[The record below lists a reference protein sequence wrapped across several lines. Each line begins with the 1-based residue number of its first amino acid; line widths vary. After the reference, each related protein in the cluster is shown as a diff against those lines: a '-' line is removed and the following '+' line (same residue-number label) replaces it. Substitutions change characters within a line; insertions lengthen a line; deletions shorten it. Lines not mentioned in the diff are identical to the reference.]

1 MNFLKPLLPHFNIAI
16 TMPILV
22 PSSFLYFQLKFQGQT
37 KVKFKGQTWS
47 PSKPSKKWSNQTK
60 KNCDKRYFSTSAY
73 LQSYNY
79 IYSLDTCCILCNWHR
94 LRRLWCNSCRG
105 CIIKG
110 CVNRESILPSKA
122 GIRLHQHIHCQP
134 SPTLS
139 PATQWL

>member
-16 TMPILV
+16 AMPILV
-22 PSSFLYFQLKFQGQT
+22 PSNFLYFQLKFQGQT

-73 LQSYNY
+73 LQSYNS
-79 IYSLDTCCILCNWHR
+79 IYSSDTCCILYNRHR
-94 LRRLWCNSCRG
+94 LRRLWCNPFRG